1 MCGIA
6 GISVAADDTTINTA
20 VVSAELLRGIESR
33 GRQATG
39 AAWLGPDGDV
49 ALTKLAVTA
58 KTFLQHRSEHL
69 PVTTPIMILH
79 TRTGT
84 HGSGSNRDNLHPVVH
99 ERIVGVHNG
108 VLRNHH
114 KLFTAAK
121 RKPTAEVDSEGIMA
135 ILNIEE
141 HPTKVLG
148 KLEGD
153 AAVAWID
160 LEQPEVLHLACVTGR
175 PLCIGQTKQGSLLF
189 ASTAKAVRD
198 AAAEGGLE
206 LVFEEEVK
214 EETYLRVVKGIIMES
229 LTIEGV
235 KHSDAAFRQKY
246 AYTSGPGAADTKPK
260 AKQPA
265 ARKPAQSKTP
275 YTRGGTTNSRY
286 EADLA
291 AARAADARRVEFQQP
306 ALTTGK

>member
-6 GISVAADDTTINTA
+6 GISVAADDTTINTR
-20 VVSAELLRGIESR
+20 VVAAELLRGIESR

-39 AAWLGPDGDV
+39 AAWLAKDGNTVD
-49 ALTKLAVTA
+49 LTKVAVTA
-58 KTFLQHRSEHL
+58 KTFLQHREEHL
-69 PVTTPIMILH
+69 PETTPVMILH

-84 HGSGSNRDNLHPVVH
+84 HGSGANRDNLHPVVH

-108 VLRNHH
+108 VLRNHG

-121 RKPTAEVDSEGIMA
+121 RVPTAEVDSEGIMA

-148 KLEGD
+148 QLEGD

-175 PLCIGQTKQGSLLF
+175 PLCIGQTKQGSLIF
-189 ASTAKAVRD
+189 ASTTKAVRD
-198 AAAEGGLE
+198 AAAAGGLE

-235 KHSDAAFRQKY
+235 THSSAAFRQKY
-246 AYTSGPGAADTKPK
+246 AYTSGPGAATSRPK
-260 AKQPA
+260 A
-265 ARKPAQSKTP
+265 AQSKPKQITASKP
-275 YTRGGTTNSRY
+275 ASKAPASGNSRY

-291 AARAADARRVEFQQP
+291 AARAADARRVEFS
-306 ALTTGK
+306 ASK